1 MSPPQDPPLSGDF
14 PVGVTVGGNGSI
26 APAGTVSI
34 LDTSN
39 GNIVLGTAALG
50 AGTAGLNFLNSSNPP
65 TGMIPEYMAVGDFNL
80 DGIPDLVTPNSEGNT
95 LTILL
100 GNGNGTF
107 TATAVSPTTGQN
119 PRLIAEG
126 DFNSDGIP
134 DLAVTNYFS
143 NTLTVLLGNGD
154 GTFTSTT
161 VNLTTGNS
169 PWAMTPG
176 DFNGDGILDLAVI
189 NSGDSN
195 TVTILL
201 GNGDGTFTAAP
212 ASPGTGDVPWAIT
225 SGDFNGD
232 GILDLAVANAVS
244 STVTI
249 LLGNGDGTFTP
260 TAVSP
265 ATGEEPISIVAADF
279 NGDGILDLATS
290 NVTNVT
296 VLLGN
301 GNGTFTPTA
310 VSPTGVFTNSM
321 AAGDFNGDGIPDLIV
336 GNDSSGATVL
346 LGNGNG
352 TFTPAPGPIPP
363 YVPNPNLP
371 IPFAIWSVLAVAD
384 FNGDGVSDLA
394 LENLNVINDI
404 SVFLAANQTATAYA
418 YNISASGPNL
428 SVASYSGDSVY
439 APGESDPIA
448 LLVVLGIS
456 VTPAVNPLP
465 YGTGETLT
473 ITLSGDGPEPTGT
486 VTLYNGTTRLGTV
499 PVGHNGVA
507 TYSTDT
513 LPGLSASIT
522 ARYSGDSNYGPGTSN
537 PVTISILRA
546 TPTISLTPAADPA
559 SYGTPVGLTAQVSGT
574 VGTPTGIVRFTYGET
589 VLGTAAL
596 NSLGVAT
603 YSVSGLAVGQY
614 NIKANYPGDTIYPYV
629 TSAGIDLVV
638 KKASQ
643 TITFLQIASPVIDV
657 SGAPIALTATAS
669 SGLPITY
676 SVTGPASASGS
687 TLTILGFGAVAIT
700 AYQNGNA
707 EYDPAKPITRT
718 IVIEPPPPPYSLR
731 KAPHIRM
738 GS

>member
-1 MSPPQDPPLSGDF
+1 M
-14 PVGVTVGGNGSI
+14 GGHGSV
-26 APAGTVSI
+26 APAGTVSF
-34 LDTSN
+34 LDASD
-39 GNIVLGTAALG
+39 GNAVLGAAALG
-50 AGTAGLNFLNSSNPP
+50 AGVTGLNFVNSSNPVSGQYP
-65 TGMIPEYMAVGDFNL
+65 SAIAIGDFNL
-80 DGIPDLVTPNSEGNT
+80 DGM
-95 LTILL
+95 
-100 GNGNGTF
+100 
-107 TATAVSPTTGQN
+107 
-119 PRLIAEG
+119 
-126 DFNSDGIP
+126 P
-134 DLAVTNYFS
+134 DLAVANEYS
-143 NTLTVLLGNGD
+143 DALTILLGNGD
-154 GTFTSTT
+154 GTFTPTAISPA
-161 VNLTTGNS
+161 TGI
-169 PWAMTPG
+169 TPASIAVA
-176 DFNGDGILDLAVI
+176 DFNGDGILDLAVV
-189 NSGDSN
+189 NFSSN
-195 TVTILL
+195 
-201 GNGDGTFTAAP
+201 
-212 ASPGTGDVPWAIT
+212 
-225 SGDFNGD
+225 
-232 GILDLAVANAVS
+232 
-244 STVTI
+244 TVTI

-265 ATGEEPISIVAADF
+265 ATGDLPIAITAADF
-279 NGDGILDLATS
+279 NGDGISDLAVANYYGNT
-290 NVTNVT
+290 VTILLGKGDGTFTHVAASPGTGEYPVKIVTADFNGDGIPDLAVLNNSGETYPLT

-301 GNGTFTPTA
+301 GDGTFTPTA
-310 VSPTGVFTNSM
+310 VSPKVGNLPYSMVVADFNGDGIPDLATANLNADFGLVPGTVTVLLGNGDGTFTPTAVSPSTGLSPFSM
-321 AAGDFNGDGIPDLIV
+321 ATGDFNGDGIPDIV
-336 GNDSSGATVL
+336 VADYADGVTATVL
-346 LGNGNG
+346 LGNGDG
-352 TFTPAPGPIPP
+352 TFTPSASPAATSDGDL
-363 YVPNPNLP
+363 V
-371 IPFAIWSVLAVAD
+371 AAAD
-384 FNGDGVSDLA
+384 FNGDGVSDFA
-394 LENLNVINDI
+394 LGFPVNTLG
-404 SVFLAANQTATAYA
+404 VFLAEDQTATATA
-418 YNISASGPNL
+418 TGISPTGAAPNL
-428 SVASYSGDSVY
+428 AVASYPGDNIIYV
-439 APGESDPIA
+439 AGESGPIT
-448 LLVVLGIS
+448 LKI
-456 VTPAVNPLP
+456 TPTIEVSPSVNPLP
-465 YGTGETLT
+465 FGTPETFT
-473 ITLSGDGPEPTGT
+473 ATVTARGATPTGT
-486 VTLYNGTTRLGTV
+486 ISFYNGTAFLRTV
-499 PVGHNGVA
+499 ALDNGVA

-669 SGLPITY
+669 SGLPSTY
-676 SVTGPASASGS
+676 SVTGPASVSGS